1 MTAEVTSITRARA
14 AARSKAERVT
24 TNARIAA
31 LLLVPIAILTVI
43 GLGATMSAS
52 AIIGFEEFGDKFYFF
67 RSQLMWV
74 GLGVLVLVLATR
86 IPYRWYRRLAL
97 PIFLISVLGLIA
109 VLQFGVVHGGSRRWI
124 ELGSLGSVQPSE
136 FAKFGVVVFLAMVME
151 KKEKLLRDFWHFFV
165 PVVVSLGLVGVLMLR
180 QPDLGTALVIF
191 GAAMAVVAVS
201 AAPIR
206 FVLITGLAGAALGTL
221 MALRSDY
228 RRARVLSFLDPFNDR
243 LGDGWQVV
251 QSQLALG
258 TGGVFGVGLG
268 ASRAR
273 WSYLPNAHTDF
284 IFAIIGEETG
294 FAGGVMVLALFAFL
308 TAVGVA
314 IAYRAPDR
322 FGRLLAT
329 GLVAWL
335 SLQALVNIGGVVGA
349 LPVTG
354 MPLPFVSYGGSA
366 LLTVMGAAGI
376 LVNIAR
382 QGVPQRARRS

>member
-1 MTAEVTSITRARA
+1 MTAGVTSITRARA
-14 AARSKAERVT
+14 AARSKAERRT
-24 TNARIAA
+24 TNARMAT

-52 AIIGFEEFGDKFYFF
+52 AIIGKEQYDDQLFYFT
-67 RSQLMWV
+67 SQLKWV
-74 GLGVLVLVLATR
+74 GLGIVVLVLATR
-86 IPYRWYRRLAL
+86 VRYQRYRRFAI
-97 PIFLISVLGLIA
+97 PIFLLSVVGLIA
-109 VLQFGVVHGGSRRWI
+109 VLQFGVVRGGSRRWI
-124 ELGSLGSVQPSE
+124 ELGSFASLQPSE
-136 FAKFGVVVFLAMVME
+136 FAKFGVIVLLAMVME
-151 KKEKLLRDFWHFFV
+151 KKEKLLNDFWHFLIPVAV
-165 PVVVSLGLVGVLMLR
+165 PLGLVGVLMLK
-180 QPDLGTALVIF
+180 QPDLGTAVVIY
-191 GAAMAVVAVS
+191 GAAITVITVS

-206 FVLITGLAGAALGTL
+206 YVIMTTLSGTALGML
-221 MALRSDY
+221 MALAEPY
-228 RRARVLSFLDPFNDR
+228 RRARVISFLDPFSDK

-273 WSYLPNAHTDF
+273 WSFLPNAHTDF

-294 FAGGVMVLALFAFL
+294 FAGGVIVLVLFAWL
-308 TAVGVA
+308 TVVGIA
-314 IAYRAPDR
+314 ISYRAPDR
-322 FGRLLAT
+322 FGRMLAA

-335 SLQALVNIGGVVGA
+335 SLQALINIGGVVGA

-382 QGVPQRARRS
+382 QGEPRARRR

>member
-1 MTAEVTSITRARA
+1 MTAGITSITRARA
-14 AARSKAERVT
+14 AARTKTEQRT

-31 LLLVPIAILTVI
+31 LLLAPIAILTVI

-52 AIIGFEEFGDKFYFF
+52 AIIGKEQYDDKFFF
-67 RSQLMWV
+67 FTSQLIWV
-74 GLGVLVLVLATR
+74 GLGVVVLVLATR
-86 IPYRWYRRLAL
+86 VRYQWYRRLAV
-97 PIFLISVLGLIA
+97 PIFLLSVIGLIA
-109 VLQFGVVHGGSRRWI
+109 VLQFGVIRGGSRRWI
-124 ELGSLGSVQPSE
+124 ELGSWGSIQPSE
-136 FAKFGVVVFLAMVME
+136 FAKFGVIAFLAMVME
-151 KKEKLLRDFWHFFV
+151 KKEKLLTDFWHFLV
-165 PVVVSLGLVGVLMLR
+165 PVAASLGLVGVLMLK

-191 GAAMAVVAVS
+191 GAAVTVITVS
-201 AAPIR
+201 AAPLRYVIATT
-206 FVLITGLAGAALGTL
+206 VVGTALGTL
-221 MALRSDY
+221 MALAEPY
-228 RRARVLSFLDPFNDR
+228 RRARVLSFLDPFNDK

-258 TGGVFGVGLG
+258 TGGLFGVGLG

-273 WSYLPNAHTDF
+273 WSFLPNAHTDF

-294 FAGGVMVLALFAFL
+294 FAGGFIVLVLFAWL
-308 TAVGVA
+308 TVVGIA
-314 IAYRAPDR
+314 ISYRAPDR
-322 FGRLLAT
+322 FGRLLAS
-329 GLVAWL
+329 GLIAWL

-382 QGVPQRARRS
+382 QGGPRVRRR

>member
-1 MTAEVTSITRARA
+1 MTAGVTSITRARA
-14 AARSKAERVT
+14 AARSKSERRT
-24 TNARIAA
+24 TNARIAT

-52 AIIGFEEFGDKFYFF
+52 AIIGLEQYDDKFFF
-67 RSQLMWV
+67 FTSQLMWV
-74 GLGVLVLVLATR
+74 GLGIVVLVVATR
-86 IPYRWYRRLAL
+86 VRYQWYRRLAI
-97 PIFLISVLGLIA
+97 PIFVLSVVGLIA
-109 VLQFGVVHGGSRRWI
+109 VLQFGVVRGGSRRWI
-124 ELGSLGSVQPSE
+124 EFGSWGSIQPSE
-136 FAKFGVVVFLAMVME
+136 FAKFGVVAFLAMVME
-151 KKEKLLRDFWHFFV
+151 KKEKLLADFWHFLV
-165 PVVVSLGLVGVLMLR
+165 PIAVSVGAVGMLMLK
-180 QPDLGTALVIF
+180 QPDLGTALVMF
-191 GAAMAVVAVS
+191 GAAIAVITTS
-201 AAPIR
+201 AAPFR
-206 FVLITGLAGAALGTL
+206 YVVATTVAGTALGTL
-221 MALRSDY
+221 TALASPY
-228 RRARVLSFLDPFNDR
+228 RRARVLSFLDPFNDK

-273 WSYLPNAHTDF
+273 WSFLPNAHTDF

-294 FAGGVMVLALFAFL
+294 FAGGLIVLVLFAWL
-308 TAVGVA
+308 TVVGIA
-314 IAYRAPDR
+314 ISYRAPDR
-322 FGRLLAT
+322 FGRLLAA

-382 QGVPQRARRS
+382 QGVPRTKQR

>member
-1 MTAEVTSITRARA
+1 MTAGVTSITRTRA
-14 AARSKAERVT
+14 AARGKAERNT
-24 TNARIAA
+24 TNARIAT
-31 LLLVPIAILTVI
+31 LLLAPIAILSVI

-52 AIIGFEEFGDKFYFF
+52 AIIGLEKFNDKFYFF
-67 RSQLMWV
+67 TSQLRWV
-74 GLGVLVLVLATR
+74 GIGIVVLVLATR
-86 IPYRWYRRLAL
+86 LRYQWYRRFAI
-97 PIFLISVLGLIA
+97 PIFLLSLVGLIA
-109 VLQFGVVHGGSRRWI
+109 VLQIGVVRGGSRRWI
-124 ELGSLGSVQPSE
+124 ELGSFGSLQPSE
-136 FAKFGVVVFLAMVME
+136 FAKFGVIVFMAMVME
-151 KKEKLLRDFWHFFV
+151 KKEKLLTDFWHFLV
-165 PVVVSLGLVGVLMLR
+165 PVAVSLGLVGVLMLK
-180 QPDLGTALVIF
+180 QPDLGTTLVIF
-191 GAAMAVVAVS
+191 GAAITVLAVS
-201 AAPIR
+201 AAPMR
-206 FVLITGLAGAALGTL
+206 YVITTTAVAGALGALL
-221 MALRSDY
+221 ALAKPY
-228 RRARVLSFLDPFNDR
+228 RRARILSFLDPFNDK

-273 WSYLPNAHTDF
+273 WSFLPNAHTDF

-294 FAGGVMVLALFAFL
+294 FAGGLIVLVLFAWM
-308 TAVGVA
+308 TVVGIA
-314 IAYRAPDR
+314 ISYRAPDR
-322 FGRLLAT
+322 FGRMLAA

-382 QGVPQRARRS
+382 QGGPRARRR

>member
-1 MTAEVTSITRARA
+1 MTAGVTSITRARA
-14 AARSKAERVT
+14 AARGKTERRT

-31 LLLVPIAILTVI
+31 LFLVPIAILTVI

-52 AIIGFEEFGDKFYFF
+52 AIIGLEQYDDKFYFF
-67 RSQLMWV
+67 TSQLMWV
-74 GLGVLVLVLATR
+74 GLGIVVLVLATR
-86 IPYRWYRRLAL
+86 VPYRWYRRLAV
-97 PIFLISVLGLIA
+97 PIFLLSVLGLII
-109 VLQFGVVHGGSRRWI
+109 VLQFGVVRGGSRRWL
-124 ELGSLGSVQPSE
+124 ELGWLGSVQPSE
-136 FAKFGVVVFLAMVME
+136 FAKFGVIVFLAMVME
-151 KKEKLLRDFWHFFV
+151 KKEKLLTDFWHFFV
-165 PVVVSLGLVGVLMLR
+165 PVAVSLGLVGVLMLK
-180 QPDLGTALVIF
+180 QPDLGTALVMF
-191 GAAMAVVAVS
+191 GAAITVIGVS

-206 FVLITGLAGAALGTL
+206 YVIATTIVGTALGTL
-221 MALRSDY
+221 MALAEPY
-228 RRARVLSFLDPFNDR
+228 RRARVLSFLDPFNDK

-273 WSYLPNAHTDF
+273 WSFLPNAHTDF

-294 FAGGVMVLALFAFL
+294 FAGGLIVLVLFAWL
-308 TAVGVA
+308 TVVG
-314 IAYRAPDR
+314 ISITYRAPDR
-322 FGRLLAT
+322 FGRLLAA

-382 QGVPQRARRS
+382 QGAPRTRRR

>member
-1 MTAEVTSITRARA
+1 MDK
-14 AARSKAERVT
+14 KA
-24 TNARIAA
+24 
-31 LLLVPIAILTVI
+31 
-43 GLGATMSAS
+43 
-52 AIIGFEEFGDKFYFF
+52 
-67 RSQLMWV
+67 
-74 GLGVLVLVLATR
+74 
-86 IPYRWYRRLAL
+86 
-97 PIFLISVLGLIA
+97 
-109 VLQFGVVHGGSRRWI
+109 
-124 ELGSLGSVQPSE
+124 
-136 FAKFGVVVFLAMVME
+136 
-151 KKEKLLRDFWHFFV
+151 KLLSDFWHFFV
-165 PVVVSLGLVGVLMLR
+165 PVGVSLGLVGVLMLKQR
-180 QPDLGTALVIF
+180 DLGTALVMF
-191 GAAMAVVAVS
+191 GAAVTVIGVS

-206 FVLITGLAGAALGTL
+206 WVIATVAVGTTLGTL
-221 MALRSDY
+221 MVLAEPY
-228 RRARVLSFLDPFNDR
+228 RRARVLSFLDPFNDK

-273 WSYLPNAHTDF
+273 WSFLPNAHTDF

-294 FAGGVMVLALFAFL
+294 FAGGLIVLVLFAWL
-308 TAVGVA
+308 TVVG
-314 IAYRAPDR
+314 ISITYRAPDR
-322 FGRLLAT
+322 FGRLLAA

-382 QGVPQRARRS
+382 QGAPRTRPR

>member
-1 MTAEVTSITRARA
+1 MTAGVTSITRTRA

-31 LLLVPIAILTVI
+31 LLLAPIAVLSVI

-52 AIIGFEEFGDKFYFF
+52 AIIGLEEYGDKFYFF
-67 RSQLMWV
+67 TSQLMWV
-74 GLGVLVLVLATR
+74 GIGTVVLLVATR
-86 IPYRWYRRLAL
+86 VRYQVYRRFAIPL
-97 PIFLISVLGLIA
+97 FLLSVAGLIA
-109 VLQFGVVHGGSRRWI
+109 VLQIGVIRGGSRRWI
-124 ELGSLGSVQPSE
+124 ELGAFGSVQPSE
-136 FAKFGVVVFLAMVME
+136 FAKFGVIVFLAMVME
-151 KKEKLLRDFWHFFV
+151 KKEKLLTDFWHFLV
-165 PVVVSLGLVGVLMLR
+165 PVAASLGLVGVLILR
-180 QPDLGTALVIF
+180 QPDLGTTLVIF
-191 GAAMAVVAVS
+191 GAAAVVLAVS
-201 AAPIR
+201 AAPLR
-206 FVLITGLAGAALGTL
+206 YVFATTMAGGALG
-221 MALRSDY
+221 ALLALSEPY
-228 RRARVLSFLDPFNDR
+228 RRARMLSFLDPFNDK

-273 WSYLPNAHTDF
+273 WSFLPNAHTDF

-294 FAGGVMVLALFAFL
+294 FAGGLIVLVLFAWM
-308 TAVGVA
+308 TVVGVS
-314 IAYRAPDR
+314 ISYRAPDR
-322 FGRLLAT
+322 FGRMLAA
-329 GLVAWL
+329 GLIAWL

-382 QGVPQRARRS
+382 QGQPRVRRR

>member
-1 MTAEVTSITRARA
+1 MTAGVTSITRTRA
-14 AARSKAERVT
+14 AARSKAERTT
-24 TNARIAA
+24 TNARVATM
-31 LLLVPIAILTVI
+31 LLAPIAILSVI

-52 AIIGFEEFGDKFYFF
+52 AIIGLEKYNDKFYFF
-67 RSQLMWV
+67 TSQLIWV
-74 GLGVLVLVLATR
+74 GAGIVVLVIATR
-86 IPYRWYRRLAL
+86 VRYQWYRRLAV
-97 PIFLISVLGLIA
+97 PIFLISVVGLIA
-109 VLQFGVVHGGSRRWI
+109 VLQIGVVRGGSRRWI
-124 ELGSLGSVQPSE
+124 ELGSFGSVQPSE
-136 FAKFGVVVFLAMVME
+136 FAKFGVIVFLAMVME
-151 KKEKLLRDFWHFFV
+151 KKEKLLTDFWHFLV
-165 PVVVSLGLVGVLMLR
+165 PVAVSLGLVGVLMLK
-180 QPDLGTALVIF
+180 QPDLGTTLVIF
-191 GAAMAVVAVS
+191 GAAAVVLAVS
-201 AAPIR
+201 AAPLRYVIATT
-206 FVLITGLAGAALGTL
+206 VAGGVLGTL
-221 MALRSDY
+221 LAFAEPY
-228 RRARVLSFLDPFNDR
+228 RKERLLSFLDPFNDK

-273 WSYLPNAHTDF
+273 WSFLPNAHTDF

-294 FAGGVMVLALFAFL
+294 FAGGLIVLLLFGWL
-308 TAVGVA
+308 TVVGIA
-314 IAYRAPDR
+314 ISYRAPDR
-322 FGRLLAT
+322 FGRMLSA

-382 QGVPQRARRS
+382 QGVPRARQR

>member
-1 MTAEVTSITRARA
+1 MTAGVTSITRTRA
-14 AARSKAERVT
+14 AARSKAERTT
-24 TNARIAA
+24 TNARVAT
-31 LLLVPIAILTVI
+31 LLLAPIAILSVI

-52 AIIGFEEFGDKFYFF
+52 AIIGLEQYNDKFYFF
-67 RSQLMWV
+67 TSQIIWV
-74 GLGVLVLVLATR
+74 GAGIVVLVIATR
-86 IPYRWYRRLAL
+86 VRYQWYRRLAV
-97 PIFLISVLGLIA
+97 PIFLISVVGLIA
-109 VLQFGVVHGGSRRWI
+109 VLQIGVVRGGSRRWI
-124 ELGSLGSVQPSE
+124 ELGSFGSVQPSE
-136 FAKFGVVVFLAMVME
+136 FAKFGVIVFLAMVME
-151 KKEKLLRDFWHFFV
+151 KKEKLLTDFWHFLV
-165 PVVVSLGLVGVLMLR
+165 PVAVSLGLVGVLMLK
-180 QPDLGTALVIF
+180 QPDLGTTLVIF
-191 GAAMAVVAVS
+191 GAAAVVLAVS
-201 AAPIR
+201 AAPLRYVIATT
-206 FVLITGLAGAALGTL
+206 VAGGVLGTL
-221 MALRSDY
+221 LAFAEPY
-228 RRARVLSFLDPFNDR
+228 RKERLLSFLDPFNDK

-273 WSYLPNAHTDF
+273 WSFLPNAHTDF

-294 FAGGVMVLALFAFL
+294 FAGGLIVLLLFGWL
-308 TAVGVA
+308 TVVGIA
-314 IAYRAPDR
+314 ISYRAPDR
-322 FGRLLAT
+322 FGRMLSA

-382 QGVPQRARRS
+382 QGVPRARQR

>member
-1 MTAEVTSITRARA
+1 MTAGVTSITRARA
-14 AARSKAERVT
+14 AARTKAERSN

-31 LLLVPIAILTVI
+31 LLLAPIAILSVI

-52 AIIGFEEFGDKFYFF
+52 AIIGLEEYGDRFYFF
-67 RSQLMWV
+67 TSQLMWV
-74 GLGVLVLVLATR
+74 GIGTVVLIVATR
-86 IPYRWYRRLAL
+86 VPYDWYRRYAI
-97 PIFLISVLGLIA
+97 PIFGLSLIGLVA
-109 VLQFGVVHGGSRRWI
+109 VLQIGVVRGGSRRWI
-124 ELGSLGSVQPSE
+124 ELGSFGSIQPSE
-136 FAKFGVVVFLAMVME
+136 FAKFGVIVFLAMVME
-151 KKEKLLRDFWHFFV
+151 KKEKLLTDFWHFLI
-165 PVVVSLGLVGVLMLR
+165 PVAVSLGTVAVLILR
-180 QPDLGTALVIF
+180 QPDLGTTLVIF
-191 GAAMAVVAVS
+191 GAAVTVLAVS

-206 FVLITGLAGAALGTL
+206 YVIAATAGGTALGTL
-221 MALRSDY
+221 LALGQDY
-228 RRARVLSFLDPFNDR
+228 RRARILSFLDPFGDK

-273 WSYLPNAHTDF
+273 WSFLPNAHTDF

-294 FAGGVMVLALFAFL
+294 FAGGLIVLILFAWM
-308 TAVGVA
+308 TTVGIA
-314 IAYRAPDR
+314 ISYRAPDR
-322 FGRLLAT
+322 FGRMLAA
-329 GLVAWL
+329 GLIAWL

-376 LVNIAR
+376 LVNIAG
-382 QGVPQRARRS
+382 QGRPRTRRR

>member
-1 MTAEVTSITRARA
+1 MTAGITSITRARA
-14 AARSKAERVT
+14 AARTKTEQRT

-31 LLLVPIAILTVI
+31 LMLAPIAILTVI

-52 AIIGFEEFGDKFYFF
+52 AIIGKEQYDDKFFF
-67 RSQLMWV
+67 FTSQLIWV
-74 GLGVLVLVLATR
+74 GLGVVVLLLATR
-86 IPYRWYRRLAL
+86 VRYQWYRRLAI
-97 PIFLISVLGLIA
+97 PIFLLSVVGLIA
-109 VLQFGVVHGGSRRWI
+109 VLQFGVVRGGSRRWI
-124 ELGSLGSVQPSE
+124 ELGSWGSIQPSE
-136 FAKFGVVVFLAMVME
+136 FAKFGVIAFLAMVME
-151 KKEKLLRDFWHFFV
+151 KKEKLLTDFWHFLV
-165 PVVVSLGLVGVLMLR
+165 PVAASLGLVGVLMLK

-191 GAAMAVVAVS
+191 GAAVTVITVS
-201 AAPIR
+201 AAPLRYVIATT
-206 FVLITGLAGAALGTL
+206 VVGTALGTL
-221 MALRSDY
+221 MALAEPY
-228 RRARVLSFLDPFNDR
+228 RRARVLSFLDPFNDK

-258 TGGVFGVGLG
+258 TGGIFGVGLG

-273 WSYLPNAHTDF
+273 WSFLPNAHTDF

-294 FAGGVMVLALFAFL
+294 FAGGLIVLVLFAWL
-308 TAVGVA
+308 TVVG
-314 IAYRAPDR
+314 ISISYRAPDR
-322 FGRLLAT
+322 FGRLLAS

-382 QGVPQRARRS
+382 QGEPRVRRR

>member
-1 MTAEVTSITRARA
+1 MLA
-14 AARSKAERVT
+14 
-24 TNARIAA
+24 
-31 LLLVPIAILTVI
+31 PIAILTVI

-52 AIIGFEEFGDKFYFF
+52 AIIGKEQYDDKFFF
-67 RSQLMWV
+67 FTSQLIWV
-74 GLGVLVLVLATR
+74 GLGVVVLLLATR
-86 IPYRWYRRLAL
+86 VRYQWYRRLAI
-97 PIFLISVLGLIA
+97 PIFLLSVVGLIA
-109 VLQFGVVHGGSRRWI
+109 VLQFGVVRGGSRRWI
-124 ELGSLGSVQPSE
+124 ELGSWGSIQPSE
-136 FAKFGVVVFLAMVME
+136 FAKFGVIAFLAMVME
-151 KKEKLLRDFWHFFV
+151 KKEKLLTDFWHFLV
-165 PVVVSLGLVGVLMLR
+165 PVAASLGLVGVLMLK

-191 GAAMAVVAVS
+191 GAAVTVITVS
-201 AAPIR
+201 AAPLRYVIATT
-206 FVLITGLAGAALGTL
+206 VVGTALGTL
-221 MALRSDY
+221 MALAEPY
-228 RRARVLSFLDPFNDR
+228 RRARVLSFLDPFNDK

-258 TGGVFGVGLG
+258 TGGIFGVGLG

-273 WSYLPNAHTDF
+273 WSFLPNAHTDF

-294 FAGGVMVLALFAFL
+294 FAGGLIVLVLFAWL
-308 TAVGVA
+308 TVVG
-314 IAYRAPDR
+314 ISISYRAPDR
-322 FGRLLAT
+322 FGRLLAS

-382 QGVPQRARRS
+382 QGGPRVRRR

>member
-1 MTAEVTSITRARA
+1 MTAGVTSITRARA
-14 AARSKAERVT
+14 AARSKAERRT
-24 TNARIAA
+24 TNARMAT

-52 AIIGFEEFGDKFYFF
+52 AIIGKEQYDDQLFYFT
-67 RSQLMWV
+67 SQLKWV
-74 GLGVLVLVLATR
+74 GLGIVVLVLATR
-86 IPYRWYRRLAL
+86 VRYQRYRRFAI
-97 PIFLISVLGLIA
+97 PIFLLSVVGLIA
-109 VLQFGVVHGGSRRWI
+109 VLQFGVVRGGSRRWI
-124 ELGSLGSVQPSE
+124 ELGSFASLQPSE
-136 FAKFGVVVFLAMVME
+136 FAKFGVIVLLAMVME
-151 KKEKLLRDFWHFFV
+151 KKEKLLNDFWHFLIPVAV
-165 PVVVSLGLVGVLMLR
+165 PLGLVGVLMLK
-180 QPDLGTALVIF
+180 QPDLGTAVVIY
-191 GAAMAVVAVS
+191 GAAITVITVS

-206 FVLITGLAGAALGTL
+206 YVIMTTLSGTALGML
-221 MALRSDY
+221 MALAEPY
-228 RRARVLSFLDPFNDR
+228 RRARVISFLDPFSDK

-273 WSYLPNAHTDF
+273 WSFLPNAHTDF

-294 FAGGVMVLALFAFL
+294 FAGGVIVLVLFAWL
-308 TAVGVA
+308 TVVGFA
-314 IAYRAPDR
+314 ISYRAPDR
-322 FGRLLAT
+322 FGRMLAA

-335 SLQALVNIGGVVGA
+335 SLQALINIGGVVGA

-382 QGVPQRARRS
+382 QGEPRARRR

>member
-1 MTAEVTSITRARA
+1 MTAGVTSITRTRA
-14 AARSKAERVT
+14 AARSKAERTT
-24 TNARIAA
+24 TNARVAT
-31 LLLVPIAILTVI
+31 LLLAPIAILSVI

-52 AIIGFEEFGDKFYFF
+52 AIIGLEKYNDKFYFF
-67 RSQLMWV
+67 TSQIIWV
-74 GLGVLVLVLATR
+74 GAGIVVLVIATR
-86 IPYRWYRRLAL
+86 VRYQWYRRLAV
-97 PIFLISVLGLIA
+97 PIFLISVVGLIA
-109 VLQFGVVHGGSRRWI
+109 VLQIGVVRGGSRRWI
-124 ELGSLGSVQPSE
+124 ELGSFGSVQPSE
-136 FAKFGVVVFLAMVME
+136 FAKFGVIVFLAMVME
-151 KKEKLLRDFWHFFV
+151 KKEKLLTDFWHFLV
-165 PVVVSLGLVGVLMLR
+165 PVAVSLGLVGVLMLK
-180 QPDLGTALVIF
+180 QPDLGTTLVIF
-191 GAAMAVVAVS
+191 GAAAVVLAVS
-201 AAPIR
+201 AAPLRYVIATT
-206 FVLITGLAGAALGTL
+206 VAGGVLGTL
-221 MALRSDY
+221 LAFAEPY
-228 RRARVLSFLDPFNDR
+228 RKERLLSFLDPFNDK

-273 WSYLPNAHTDF
+273 WSFLPNAHTDF

-294 FAGGVMVLALFAFL
+294 FAGGLIVLLLFGWL
-308 TAVGVA
+308 TVVGIA
-314 IAYRAPDR
+314 ISYRAPDR
-322 FGRLLAT
+322 FGRMLSA

-382 QGVPQRARRS
+382 QGVPRARQR

>member
-1 MTAEVTSITRARA
+1 MTAGVTSITRARA
-14 AARSKAERVT
+14 AARSKAERRT
-24 TNARIAA
+24 TNARMAT

-52 AIIGFEEFGDKFYFF
+52 AIIGKEQYDDQLFYFT
-67 RSQLMWV
+67 SQLKWV
-74 GLGVLVLVLATR
+74 GLGIVVLVLATR
-86 IPYRWYRRLAL
+86 VRYQRYRRFAI
-97 PIFLISVLGLIA
+97 PIFLLSVVGLIA
-109 VLQFGVVHGGSRRWI
+109 VLQFGVVRGGSRRWI
-124 ELGSLGSVQPSE
+124 ELGSFASLQPSE
-136 FAKFGVVVFLAMVME
+136 FAKFGVIVLLAMVME
-151 KKEKLLRDFWHFFV
+151 KKEKLLNDFWHFLIPVAV
-165 PVVVSLGLVGVLMLR
+165 PLGLVGVLMLK
-180 QPDLGTALVIF
+180 QPDLGTAVVIY
-191 GAAMAVVAVS
+191 GAAITVITVS

-206 FVLITGLAGAALGTL
+206 YVIMTALSGTALGML
-221 MALRSDY
+221 MALAEPY
-228 RRARVLSFLDPFNDR
+228 RRARVISFLDPFSDK

-273 WSYLPNAHTDF
+273 WSFLPNAHTDF

-294 FAGGVMVLALFAFL
+294 FAGGVIVLVLFAWL
-308 TAVGVA
+308 TVVGIA
-314 IAYRAPDR
+314 ISYRAPDR
-322 FGRLLAT
+322 FGRMLAA

-335 SLQALVNIGGVVGA
+335 SLQALINIGGVVGA

-382 QGVPQRARRS
+382 QGEPRARRR